1 MMTDTRRPFG
11 TLIANYMVFRLALL
25 DQRLTS
31 ADLEITSEAEVMVTN
46 VDDNDGE
53 LLTEISV
60 IQRCGQAP
68 LGLRGY
74 LQVSEKEQSALG
86 KVLVKRAI
94 HGANNPDIELD
105 EIWLD
110 GNSSADYLGRFWTFL
125 VTGKWD

>member
-25 DQRLTS
+25 EQKLTS

-60 IQRCGQAP
+60 VQRCGQPP
-68 LGLRGY
+68 LDLRGY
-74 LQVSEKEQSALG
+74 LQVSERERNALG
-86 KVLVKRAI
+86 KILVKRAI
-94 HGANNPDIELD
+94 HGANNPDVELD
-105 EIWLD
+105 EIWVD
-110 GNSSADYLGRFWTFL
+110 GNNVAEYLGKFWTYL
-125 VTGKWD
+125 VVGKWD